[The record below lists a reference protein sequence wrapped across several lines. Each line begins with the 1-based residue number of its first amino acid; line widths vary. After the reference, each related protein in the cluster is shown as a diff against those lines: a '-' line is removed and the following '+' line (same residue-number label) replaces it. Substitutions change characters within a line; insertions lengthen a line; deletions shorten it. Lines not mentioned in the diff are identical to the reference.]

1 MPDKEM
7 SAEDFERL
15 KELIEDLM
23 EDLERLQS
31 QYRGQTGINFVRPL
45 RLSPRNRE
53 VMRMFGYSS
62 DKEDTDEYA
71 KLV

>member
-7 SAEDFERL
+7 SKYEMDALENHIEFVME
-15 KELIEDLM
+15 ELD
-23 EDLERLQS
+23 RLQS
-31 QYRGQTGINFVRPL
+31 QYRGQKGVNYMRPL

-62 DKEDTDEYA
+62 DKEADNA
-71 KLV
+71 